1 MASLDEVVCA
11 MQANGLPPLPP
22 GHPICDGKE
31 RRYGRRKKAWY
42 KLNQIDTTS
51 GKTVVYGVF
60 GYWSGKDNGAVGV
73 SLESDK
79 VSKEELAAARRR
91 QEEAARLE
99 AEKQEEI
106 ARRASNRAKMQ
117 WAAARDADP
126 ENTNVSPYLKR
137 KQVEQEGVRVT
148 ADGLTLIPMIKYGP
162 DGARIMGLQ
171 KIAPDG
177 SKQFNK
183 GMAKVG
189 TSCRIGG
196 LSPDSPLVLCGE
208 GYATIGSVRLGTDRQ
223 YPAVVAFDAGNL
235 PIVAQEIRRDC
246 PNTHILFV
254 ADDDWQLHKRL
265 AKWLVKTFKVAA
277 TVVIDGVAHQL
288 VPRDFDEDG
297 DDPVLQKRLEVAASV
312 RVELGT
318 DGREYALVAEDGVPV
333 FVTVQCKT
341 DPNGIAF
348 IEVDVRAGRQ
358 VGTRKF
364 ENAGIAAATAAAK
377 AVGNASVVWPVFEN
391 RGQSKWTD
399 FNDLHVEQSLDAVRE
414 QLTFAVD
421 RALSAQSAPDVSPAP
436 FHGDTRPAGEEA
448 AVQSVQSD
456 APVPDGSPDPLLNG
470 GVQPETGLVSIEWA
484 LEHCALIQ
492 GSTDVWDSLNK
503 LRMKKSAFLL
513 MVGKETA
520 KQWESHAKRRA
531 ISPRNLP
538 KLQRGVAL
546 DEGGRGDGIAEMLD
560 RYTLLYGTKTVW
572 DAEKRMVLT
581 FDAMSLARGSDL
593 ATRWI
598 EHPLHREID
607 ADKLVFDPTQRLPL
621 ETHVNMFQGFPLVP
635 KQDDAKCDMVLELLH
650 NLCSSEEN
658 GNEVFEW
665 VIRWLAYPLQ
675 HPGAKMQTSLLFFGE
690 KQGTGKSLFFE
701 GIMRP
706 IYGIYGMTAGQ
717 HQLESQYT
725 AWKSQKLYVV
735 FEEILSRQDKYSHF
749 GLIKHMITGRD
760 HRLNEKHLPERT
772 EANHLNAVMLSNEF
786 QAVPIEPNDRRFLV
800 AESRNV
806 PPIELID
813 KIKAN
818 LDSGLIEAFYDF
830 LLKYPLSDF
839 HPHTKPPMTGSKQR
853 VIRYGLPGWDAFYQS
868 WAAGDVP
875 NAPYCTCRTEDLYT
889 VYKRWC
895 EANGEKRLSLTKFS
909 EFLSM
914 RVDKSRQ
921 WAMLGSKPRKQ
932 YMMFV
937 VPSEKGESLSAQCER
952 FRKEAEIQGGL

>member
-1 MASLDEVVCA
+1 MASLDEVLVA

-31 RRYGRRKKAWY
+31 RRFGRRKKAWY
-42 KLNQIDTTS
+42 KLNEIDTTA
-51 GKTVVYGVF
+51 GKKVVYGVF

-73 SLESDK
+73 SLESES
-79 VSKEELAAARRR
+79 VSKEELAAARRK

-99 AEKQEEI
+99 AEKVE
-106 ARRASNRAKMQ
+106 RAAMQAANRAKMQ
-117 WAAARDADP
+117 WAAAKEADP
-126 ENTNVSPYLKR
+126 ENKNVSPYLVR
-137 KQVEQEGVRVT
+137 KQVAQEGVRVT
-148 ADGLTLIPMIKYGP
+148 ADGLTLIPMISYGP

-177 SKQFNK
+177 GKRFNK

-208 GYATIGSVRLGTDRQ
+208 GYATIGSARIATDRA

-235 PIVAQEIRRDC
+235 MAVAQDVRRDC
-246 PNTHILFV
+246 PATHILFL
-254 ADDDWQLHKRL
+254 ADDDWQLHRRL
-265 AKWLVKTFKVAA
+265 AKWLVKSFKVAA
-277 TVVIDGVAHQL
+277 TVVIDGVAYQL
-288 VPRDFDEDG
+288 VPGDFED
-297 DDPVLQKRLEVAASV
+297 DANDPVLQRRLEAAESV
-312 RVELGT
+312 RVDIGT
-318 DGREYALVAEDGVPV
+318 DGREYTLLAEDGSPV
-333 FVTVQCKT
+333 VVMVQNKVDT
-341 DPNGIAF
+341 NGIAF
-348 IEVDVRAGRQ
+348 IEADVRTGRQ

-364 ENAGIAAATAAAK
+364 ENAGVAAATAAAK
-377 AVGNASVVWPVFEN
+377 AVGNASVIWPVFAE
-391 RGQSKWTD
+391 RGQHKWTD

-414 QLTFAVD
+414 QLTQAIEKG
-421 RALSAQSAPDVSPAP
+421 LSAAAVSPAP
-436 FHGDTRPAGEEA
+436 FQEDAPPAG
-448 AVQSVQSD
+448 S
-456 APVPDGSPDPLLNG
+456 VPDMPPAPDDASPAPLSVG
-470 GVQPETGLVSIEWA
+470 GAQPDMGLVSIEWA

-503 LRMKKSAFLL
+503 IRMKKAAFLL
-513 MVGKETA
+513 MVGKETV
-520 KQWESHAKRRA
+520 KQWESHAKRKA

-538 KLQRGVAL
+538 KLQRGVAI
-546 DEGGRGDGIAEMLD
+546 DEGGRGDGIVEMLD

-581 FDAMSLARGSDL
+581 YDAMSLARGSDL
-593 ATRWI
+593 ASRWI

-635 KQDDAKCDMVLELLH
+635 KQDDAKCDLVLELLH
-650 NLCSSEEN
+650 NLCSSESDAEI
-658 GNEVFEW
+658 VFDW
-665 VIRWLAYPLQ
+665 VVRWLAYPLQ

-786 QAVPIEPNDRRFLV
+786 QAVPIEPEDRRFLV
-800 AESRNV
+800 VEARNV
-806 PPIELID
+806 PRLDLLE
-813 KIKAN
+813 KIKAG
-818 LDSGLIEAFYDF
+818 LDDGIVEAFYDF
-830 LLKYPLSDF
+830 LLKYPLGEF
-839 HPHTKPPMTGSKQR
+839 NPHTKPVMTRSKQR

-868 WAAGDVP
+868 WAAGDI
-875 NAPYCTCRTEDLYT
+875 ADTPYCSCRTEDLY
-889 VYKRWC
+889 VIYKRWC
-895 EANGEKRLSLTKFS
+895 ESSGEKRLSLTKFS
-909 EFLSM
+909 EFVST

-921 WAMLGSKPRKQ
+921 WLTLGAKPKKQ
-932 YMMFV
+932 YMVFV
-937 VPSEKGESLSAQCER
+937 VTDENGRSLSEQCEY
-952 FRKEAEIQGGL
+952 FRKTADIQGGI